1 MKTKLITVIGCLL
14 TTAGLAFGANE
25 IISFN
30 DTVGTPNA
38 GTYNRT
44 STFNLNVSATWTG
57 YTGVGLSYWLE
68 VPNALAPFIS
78 ITGESYFTWTDANQT
93 FFGSDPF
100 NQASGGTSGANAG
113 FTAEARDL
121 GSTSIFSGGVFV
133 QARTAGTY
141 QVSTLNF
148 ALTGAPV
155 GTYTLQTL
163 ALSPKPSEISD
174 DGSVRHDLITQAFY
188 VITVVPEPATL
199 SLLGLGGLGSL
210 GLTVLRARRRS

>member
-1 MKTKLITVIGCLL
+1 MKTKLITSIGCLL
-14 TTAGLAFGANE
+14 LMAGLAFGANE
-25 IISFN
+25 IITFD

-38 GTYNRT
+38 GTYNPT
-44 STFNLNVSATWTG
+44 ATFNLNVSATWTG

-68 VPNALAPFIS
+68 VPNALAPYIS
-78 ITGESYFTWTDANQT
+78 ITGETYFTWTDANQT

-100 NQASGGTSGANAG
+100 NQTGSTSGANSG
-113 FTAEARDL
+113 FMAEARDL
-121 GSTSIFSGGVFV
+121 GSTSIFSGGTFV
-133 QARTAGTY
+133 QAKSAGTY

-148 ALTGAPV
+148 ALTGAPA

-174 DGSVRHDLITQAFY
+174 DSSVRHDLITQATY
-188 VITVVPEPATL
+188 TITVVPEPATL

-210 GLTVLRARRRS
+210 GLTVLRARRKS